1 MLGGARSRR
10 AARFDEASLVG
21 GACGLL
27 AGAVFAGLAWAA
39 SGDLGT
45 VRLADMGPRLFP
57 LLVMA
62 GTTMGLSGLITGLAL
77 GWACVS
83 RSRPKLV
90 NLHTVGDSGR

>member
-1 MLGGARSRR
+1 MVLGSGPVP
-10 AARFDEASLVG
+10 RFDRASLAG
-21 GACGLL
+21 GVCGLL

-45 VRLADMGPRLFP
+45 LRLADLGPRLFP

-77 GWACVS
+77 GCAA
-83 RSRPKLV
+83 RA
-90 NLHTVGDSGR
+90 GR